1 MMPTRVLVVDD
12 EESIL
17 SALSDYLE
25 LRGYEVDRARS
36 REEAEVCLARGS
48 HAALIADLRLAPSL
62 ERSGLEVVVTARRS
76 NPGIRT
82 LLLTAY
88 RSPEVEEQARQAGV
102 DQVLV
107 KPLPLTEVAGA
118 LGELLADR

>member
-1 MMPTRVLVVDD
+1 MPTRILVVDD

-17 SALSDYLE
+17 AALCDYLE

-36 REEAEVCLARGS
+36 GEEAEACLGRAS
-48 HAALIADLRLAPSL
+48 HSALIADLRLAPSG
-62 ERSGLEVVVTARRS
+62 ERSGLEVVATARRS
-76 NPGIRT
+76 NPQIRT

-107 KPLPLTEVAGA
+107 KPIPLTEVARA
-118 LGELLADR
+118 LGGLLDGQR

>member
-1 MMPTRVLVVDD
+1 MPTRILVVDD

-17 SALSDYLE
+17 SALCDYLE

-36 REEAEVCLARGS
+36 GEEAEACLARAS
-48 HAALIADLRLAPSL
+48 HAALIADLRLAPSV
-62 ERSGLEVVVTARRS
+62 ERSGLEVVVTARRA
-76 NPGIRT
+76 NPRIRT

-102 DQVLV
+102 DRVLV
-107 KPLPLTEVAGA
+107 KPMPLTEVAGA
-118 LGELLADR
+118 LGGLLEGRE